1 MGLFSAFLKW
11 LRTNPTPPPPPTNRV
26 PTGMPYRAPVP
37 PTGPVSS
44 TGGSRAAPPPLPKK
58 VSGKLNLDAGQ
69 FTPLSEAEVKKR
81 AAGLQWNWTT
91 VNFDRRDQIPS
102 SAEPRTA
109 LIDRALV
116 AQGLL
121 SPEQLV
127 EIHEVGA
134 KWAEIRPELAGVQTI
149 ANNAVA
155 ADGAARLA
163 LKEQKK

>member
-1 MGLFSAFLKW
+1 MGLFSAFLDW
-11 LRTNPTPPPPPTNRV
+11 LRRTPPTPPQNRV

-37 PTGPVSS
+37 PTGPAPSASVP
-44 TGGSRAAPPPLPKK
+44 RIPPAPPPQPKK
-58 VSGKLNLDAGQ
+58 PAGTLNLDAGQ

-81 AAGLQWNWTT
+81 AAGLQWNWRT

-127 EIHEVGA
+127 EIHEVG
-134 KWAEIRPELAGVQTI
+134 
-149 ANNAVA
+149 
-155 ADGAARLA
+155 
-163 LKEQKK
+163 